1 MTNWK
6 EKMERGYNIAG
17 HNMRNS
23 EGSKEAAEKVF
34 EEGLII
40 ADGKKSI
47 RHTTVQ
53 LGDKYRNKRIKE
65 DINRLLTEY
74 VYSLTSEGYN
84 ILVMS
89 PTTIKNSSGEE
100 LFLGDPYLGIKESDF
115 ATDGQEYKALSILD
129 LACSQMG
136 KIPPEFIYGYVNI
149 HEGKIVENPNHYS
162 HNQEKMDDLFDKI
175 KSSLN
180 SVQIEVS
187 GALAKGDKTKI
198 AYLKK
203 LFETY
208 AMTEMNEIIEKAEK
222 EYLEKDVN
230 IDQDEI

>member
-1 MTNWK
+1 M
-6 EKMERGYNIAG
+6 RG
-17 HNMRNS
+17 S
-23 EGSKEAAEKVF
+23 AALGYLFRYVF
-34 EEGLII
+34 GNQSYYDL
-40 ADGKKSI
+40 
-47 RHTTVQ
+47 
-53 LGDKYRNKRIKE
+53 LKRK
-65 DINRLLTEY
+65 
-74 VYSLTSEGYN
+74 
-84 ILVMS
+84 
-89 PTTIKNSSGEE
+89 
-100 LFLGDPYLGIKESDF
+100 LF
-115 ATDGQEYKALSILD
+115 
-129 LACSQMG
+129 
-136 KIPPEFIYGYVNI
+136 VVHI